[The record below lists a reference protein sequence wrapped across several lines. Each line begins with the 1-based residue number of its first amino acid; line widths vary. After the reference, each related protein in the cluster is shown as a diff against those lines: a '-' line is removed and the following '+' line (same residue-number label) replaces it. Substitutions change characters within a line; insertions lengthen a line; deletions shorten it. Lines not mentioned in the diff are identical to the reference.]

1 MSGQPEFL
9 IWANNRLDYF
19 YVPRFC
25 HLFTACRQVPAPSE
39 QMPNSDTDNFSS
51 NGPAETPR
59 WAIHRRL
66 YDWVLSLAETS
77 YGTWALFW
85 ISFAESSF
93 FPIPPDVLLAP
104 LCLGSRRRSL
114 WFAAVTTIGSVLGAL
129 LGYAIGYWLIDYAVM
144 IPGITLEKIDGLKTE
159 FAERGQWYVLIAALT
174 PIPFKLLTITAGAAK
189 MSIPIFLVACV
200 IGRATRFFLV
210 AGIIRA
216 IGPKAIPLID
226 KYFNLLCILFVAL
239 LVGGFVVLK
248 YFGGQ

>member
-1 MSGQPEFL
+1 MVGHPTILITSSFHCFL
-9 IWANNRLDYF
+9 FFMRLTVSDQSEKPTRSNNPQD
-19 YVPRFC
+19 PK
-25 HLFTACRQVPAPSE
+25 
-39 QMPNSDTDNFSS
+39 
-51 NGPAETPR
+51 ETPR

-114 WFAAVTTIGSVLGAL
+114 WFAAVATIGSVLGAF

-144 IPGITLEKIDGLKTE
+144 IPGISLEKIEHLKHE
-159 FAERGQWYVLIAALT
+159 FAARGQWYVLMAALT

-189 MSIPIFLVACV
+189 MSIPIFLIACV

-216 IGPKAIPLID
+216 IGPRAIPLID
-226 KYFNLLCILFVAL
+226 KYFNLLCVLFVAL
-239 LVGGFVVLK
+239 LVGGFVILK
-248 YFGGQ
+248 FVGGH

>member
-1 MSGQPEFL
+1 M
-9 IWANNRLDYF
+9 
-19 YVPRFC
+19 
-25 HLFTACRQVPAPSE
+25 TTPSE
-39 QMPNSDTDNFSS
+39 PDSDSKNA
-51 NGPAETPR
+51 NAPAKHPR

-104 LCLGSRRRSL
+104 LCLGSRTRSL

-144 IPGITLEKIDGLKTE
+144 IPSISLEKIEGLKNE
-159 FAERGQWYVLIAALT
+159 FDARGQWYVLVAALT
-174 PIPFKLLTITAGAAK
+174 PIPFKLLTIAAGAAK

-200 IGRATRFFLV
+200 IGRAARFFLV

-216 IGPKAIPLID
+216 IGPRAIPLID
-226 KYFNLLCILFVAL
+226 KYFNLLCILFVVL
-239 LVGGFVVLK
+239 LAGGFVAVK
-248 YFGGQ
+248 YFHGH

>member
-1 MSGQPEFL
+1 M
-9 IWANNRLDYF
+9 
-19 YVPRFC
+19 
-25 HLFTACRQVPAPSE
+25 TAPSE
-39 QMPNSDTDNFSS
+39 SDSETPNDPSK
-51 NGPAETPR
+51 PPR

-104 LCLGSRRRSL
+104 LCLGSRTRSL

-144 IPGITLEKIDGLKTE
+144 IPSISLEKIEGLKNE
-159 FAERGQWYVLIAALT
+159 FDVRGQWYVLIAALT

-189 MSIPIFLVACV
+189 MSIPIFLIACV
-200 IGRATRFFLV
+200 IGRAARFFLV

-239 LVGGFVVLK
+239 LVGGFVVVK
-248 YFGGQ
+248 YFGGH

>member
-1 MSGQPEFL
+1 MPDTPETPSGQE
-9 IWANNRLDYF
+9 N
-19 YVPRFC
+19 
-25 HLFTACRQVPAPSE
+25 
-39 QMPNSDTDNFSS
+39 PN
-51 NGPAETPR
+51 ETPW
-59 WAIHRRL
+59 WAIHRKL

-114 WFAAVTTIGSVLGAL
+114 WFAAVTTMGSVLGAL

-144 IPGITLEKIDGLKTE
+144 IPSISLDKIEHLKHE
-159 FAERGQWYVLIAALT
+159 FDARGQWYVLIAALT

-189 MSIPIFLVACV
+189 MSIPIFLIACV

-216 IGPKAIPLID
+216 IGPRAIPLID

-239 LVGGFVVLK
+239 LVGGFVALK
-248 YFGGQ
+248 FFGGH

>member
-1 MSGQPEFL
+1 M
-9 IWANNRLDYF
+9 
-19 YVPRFC
+19 
-25 HLFTACRQVPAPSE
+25 TTPSE
-39 QMPNSDTDNFSS
+39 PDSDSKNA
-51 NGPAETPR
+51 NAPAKHPR

-104 LCLGSRRRSL
+104 LCLGSRTRSL

-144 IPGITLEKIDGLKTE
+144 IPSISLEKIEGLKNE
-159 FAERGQWYVLIAALT
+159 FDARGQWYVLGAALT
-174 PIPFKLLTITAGAAK
+174 PIPFKLLTIAAGAAK

-200 IGRATRFFLV
+200 IGRAARFFLV

-216 IGPKAIPLID
+216 IGPRAIPLID
-226 KYFNLLCILFVAL
+226 KYFNLLCILFVVL
-239 LVGGFVVLK
+239 LAGGFVAVK
-248 YFGGQ
+248 YFHGH

>member
-1 MSGQPEFL
+1 MTSPTPS
-9 IWANNRLDYF
+9 DSDST
-19 YVPRFC
+19 
-25 HLFTACRQVPAPSE
+25 TAA
-39 QMPNSDTDNFSS
+39 
-51 NGPAETPR
+51 TPW

-66 YDWVLSLAETS
+66 YDWVLSLAETR

-104 LCLGSRRRSL
+104 LCLGSRKRSL
-114 WFAAVTTIGSVLGAL
+114 WFAAVTTIGSVLGAM
-129 LGYAIGYWLIDYAVM
+129 LGYAIGIWLIDYAVM
-144 IPGITLEKIDGLKTE
+144 IPGITLEKIEGLKGE
-159 FAERGQWYVLIAALT
+159 FEERGQWYVLIAALT

-189 MSIPIFLVACV
+189 MSIPIFLVACL

-226 KYFNLLCILFVAL
+226 KYFNLLCILFGAL
-239 LVGGFVVLK
+239 LIGGFVALK
-248 YFGGQ
+248 YVGGH

>member
-1 MSGQPEFL
+1 M
-9 IWANNRLDYF
+9 
-19 YVPRFC
+19 
-25 HLFTACRQVPAPSE
+25 TTPSE
-39 QMPNSDTDNFSS
+39 PDSDSKNA
-51 NGPAETPR
+51 NAPAKHPR

-104 LCLGSRRRSL
+104 LCLGSRTRSL

-144 IPGITLEKIDGLKTE
+144 IPSISLEKIEGLKNE
-159 FAERGQWYVLIAALT
+159 FDARGQWYVLVAALT
-174 PIPFKLLTITAGAAK
+174 PIPFKLLTIAAGAAK

-200 IGRATRFFLV
+200 IGRAARFFLV

-216 IGPKAIPLID
+216 IGPRAIPLID
-226 KYFNLLCILFVAL
+226 KYFNLLCILFVVL
-239 LVGGFVVLK
+239 LAGGFVAVK
-248 YFGGQ
+248 YFGGH

>member
-1 MSGQPEFL
+1 M
-9 IWANNRLDYF
+9 
-19 YVPRFC
+19 
-25 HLFTACRQVPAPSE
+25 
-39 QMPNSDTDNFSS
+39 
-51 NGPAETPR
+51 
-59 WAIHRRL
+59 
-66 YDWVLSLAETS
+66 YDWVLSLADTK
-77 YGTWALFW
+77 YGTWSLFG

-104 LCLGSRRRSL
+104 LCLGSRAKSL

-129 LGYAIGYWLIDYAVM
+129 VGYAIGLWLIDYAVM
-144 IPGITLEKIDGLKTE
+144 IPGITAEKIDHLKSE
-159 FAERGQWYVLIAALT
+159 FDVRGQWYVLIAALT

-226 KYFNLLCILFVAL
+226 KYFNLLCVLFLVLLIGGFAAL
-239 LVGGFVVLK
+239 KLVGGH
-248 YFGGQ
+248 

>member
-1 MSGQPEFL
+1 MTSPTEQPTN
-9 IWANNRLDYF
+9 AAT
-19 YVPRFC
+19 P
-25 HLFTACRQVPAPSE
+25 TAS
-39 QMPNSDTDNFSS
+39 T
-51 NGPAETPR
+51 ETPR

-104 LCLGSRRRSL
+104 LCLGSRTRSL

-129 LGYAIGYWLIDYAVM
+129 LGYAIGYWAINYAVM
-144 IPGITLEKIDGLKTE
+144 IPGITEEKITGLAGE

-200 IGRATRFFLV
+200 IGRATRFFVV

-216 IGPKAIPLID
+216 IGPRAIPLID
-226 KYFNLLCILFVAL
+226 KYFNLLCVLFVVL
-239 LVGGFVVLK
+239 LVGGFVILK
-248 YFGGQ
+248 YFGGH

>member
-1 MSGQPEFL
+1 M
-9 IWANNRLDYF
+9 
-19 YVPRFC
+19 
-25 HLFTACRQVPAPSE
+25 TTPSE
-39 QMPNSDTDNFSS
+39 PASDSKNASA
-51 NGPAETPR
+51 PAKHPR

-104 LCLGSRRRSL
+104 LCLGSRTRSL

-144 IPGITLEKIDGLKTE
+144 IPSISLEKIEGLKNE
-159 FAERGQWYVLIAALT
+159 FDARGQWYVLIAALT

-200 IGRATRFFLV
+200 IGRAARFFLV

-216 IGPKAIPLID
+216 IGPRAIPLID
-226 KYFNLLCILFVAL
+226 KYFNLLCILFVVL
-239 LVGGFVVLK
+239 LAGGFVAVK
-248 YFGGQ
+248 YFGGH

>member
-1 MSGQPEFL
+1 MINQPEPQL
-9 IWANNRLDYF
+9 GNSENA
-19 YVPRFC
+19 
-25 HLFTACRQVPAPSE
+25 PASE
-39 QMPNSDTDNFSS
+39 EP
-51 NGPAETPR
+51 PR

-104 LCLGSRRRSL
+104 LCLGSRTRSL
-114 WFAAVTTIGSVLGAL
+114 WFAAVTTVGSVLGAL

-144 IPGITLEKIDGLKTE
+144 IPSITLEKIESLKNE
-159 FAERGQWYVLIAALT
+159 FDARGQWYVLVAALT

-189 MSIPIFLVACV
+189 MSIPVFLIACV
-200 IGRATRFFLV
+200 IGRAARFFLV

-216 IGPKAIPLID
+216 IGPRAIPLID
-226 KYFNLLCILFVAL
+226 KYFNLLCVLFVAL

-248 YFGGQ
+248 YFGEH

>member
-1 MSGQPEFL
+1 VNS
-9 IWANNRLDYF
+9 
-19 YVPRFC
+19 
-25 HLFTACRQVPAPSE
+25 PSE
-39 QMPNSDTDNFSS
+39 QTPSTTAPNAS
-51 NGPAETPR
+51 AATPR

-104 LCLGSRRRSL
+104 LCLGSRKRSL

-129 LGYAIGYWLIDYAVM
+129 LGYAIGYWAINYAVM
-144 IPGITLEKIDGLKTE
+144 IPGITEEKITGLAGE

-189 MSIPIFLVACV
+189 MSVPIFLVACV

-226 KYFNLLCILFVAL
+226 KYFNLLCLLFVAL

-248 YFGGQ
+248 FFGGH

>member
-1 MSGQPEFL
+1 MTTPSEP
-9 IWANNRLDYF
+9 ASDSKN
-19 YVPRFC
+19 
-25 HLFTACRQVPAPSE
+25 ASVPAKP
-39 QMPNSDTDNFSS
+39 
-51 NGPAETPR
+51 PR

-104 LCLGSRRRSL
+104 LCLGSRTRSL

-144 IPGITLEKIDGLKTE
+144 IPSISLEKIEGLKNE
-159 FAERGQWYVLIAALT
+159 FDARGQWYVLVAALT
-174 PIPFKLLTITAGAAK
+174 PIPFKLLTIAAGAAK

-200 IGRATRFFLV
+200 IGRAARFFLV

-216 IGPKAIPLID
+216 IGPRAIPLID
-226 KYFNLLCILFVAL
+226 KYFNLLCILFVVL
-239 LVGGFVVLK
+239 LAGGFVAVK
-248 YFGGQ
+248 YFGGH

>member
-1 MSGQPEFL
+1 MTTPSEP
-9 IWANNRLDYF
+9 ASDSKN
-19 YVPRFC
+19 
-25 HLFTACRQVPAPSE
+25 ASVPAKP
-39 QMPNSDTDNFSS
+39 
-51 NGPAETPR
+51 PR

-104 LCLGSRRRSL
+104 LCLGSRTRSL

-144 IPGITLEKIDGLKTE
+144 IPSISLEKIEGLKNE
-159 FAERGQWYVLIAALT
+159 FDARGQWYVLIAALT

-200 IGRATRFFLV
+200 IGRAARFFLV

-216 IGPKAIPLID
+216 IGPRAIPLID
-226 KYFNLLCILFVAL
+226 KYFNLLCILFVVL
-239 LVGGFVVLK
+239 LAGGFVAVK
-248 YFGGQ
+248 YFHGH